1 MSKHKLETV
10 LSWHQ
15 DGYVNSQHI
24 VKLLRGGDDN
34 YIPNPVNYALSGE
47 HLNDPQFK
55 QFSSLKAYRDA
66 LAPNAYRALKTL
78 KPSRE
83 LQNNSLSIIQS
94 TINVK
99 PEIATLTQKKTNVQ
113 PTKSVSY
120 KQADEMLLD
129 LAN

>member
-1 MSKHKLETV
+1 M
-10 LSWHQ
+10 
-15 DGYVNSQHI
+15 
-24 VKLLRGGDDN
+24 LRGGDDR

-66 LAPNAYRALKTL
+66 LVPNAYRALKTL
-78 KPSRE
+78 KSSRE
-83 LQNNSLSIIQS
+83 LQNKSLSIIQS
-94 TINVK
+94 TIKIK
-99 PEIATLTQKKTNVQ
+99 PKIAASTQEKTNVR